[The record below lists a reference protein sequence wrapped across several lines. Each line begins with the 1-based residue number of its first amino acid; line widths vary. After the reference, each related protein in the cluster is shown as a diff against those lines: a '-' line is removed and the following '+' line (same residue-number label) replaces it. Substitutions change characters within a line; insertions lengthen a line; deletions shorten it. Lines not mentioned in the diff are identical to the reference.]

1 MTDKIRNLISN
12 DFSSIYYEETP
23 ANPTENAVN
32 DALELSKIII
42 VMVLLVSVEGNVDLA

>member
-1 MTDKIRNLISN
+1 MTDPGLSSIGMTEKIRNLISN

-32 DALELSKIII
+32 EL
-42 VMVLLVSVEGNVDLA
+42 